1 MPPAARRSSK
11 SPARSPARRA
21 KSPARSPAKSP
32 KSGGA
37 KKLPPPE
44 PLTWATGLRA
54 SFDRATNVLS
64 TRSAFPPHSRAIL
77 SRPLSAYGLSP
88 LAYTLVGVFTV
99 IQNIYCP
106 GALPF
111 WPPRYAVPEAAFVV
125 LQSSFSFMS
134 DVVHI
139 GHTSLWHPVDRNCAL
154 LLTAA
159 QVLKFFVLMPRAA
172 PLWACAAVWCG
183 IVVGLA
189 CKIRATAASRAAD
202 FAGFAR
208 WHTLWHWCLPLTI
221 GGYTAVAWQTYA
233 RSSVG
238 LLPASVLGR

>member
-21 KSPARSPAKSP
+21 KSPARSPAAKSP

-37 KKLPPPE
+37 KLPPPE

-139 GHTSLWHPVDRNCAL
+139 GHTSLWHPIDRNCAL
-154 LLTAA
+154 LLTAPHEASA
-159 QVLKFFVLMPRAA
+159 QR
-172 PLWACAAVWCG
+172 
-183 IVVGLA
+183 
-189 CKIRATAASRAAD
+189 T
-202 FAGFAR
+202 
-208 WHTLWHWCLPLTI
+208 
-221 GGYTAVAWQTYA
+221 
-233 RSSVG
+233 
-238 LLPASVLGR
+238 

>member
-1 MPPAARRSSK
+1 
-11 SPARSPARRA
+11 
-21 KSPARSPAKSP
+21 
-32 KSGGA
+32 
-37 KKLPPPE
+37 
-44 PLTWATGLRA
+44 
-54 SFDRATNVLS
+54 
-64 TRSAFPPHSRAIL
+64 
-77 SRPLSAYGLSP
+77 
-88 LAYTLVGVFTV
+88 V

-139 GHTSLWHPVDRNCAL
+139 GHTSLWHPIDRNCAL

-202 FAGFAR
+202 FVGFAR